1 MQWMKV
7 VERLCL
13 KRENLGIIY
22 VAISKDNIMMF
33 FFNHIIHA
41 TNGVP
46 IKVKYYHT
54 NVNACV

>member
-22 VAISKDNIMMF
+22 VAISKDNSDVF
-33 FFNHIIHA
+33 L
-41 TNGVP
+41 
-46 IKVKYYHT
+46 
-54 NVNACV
+54 